1 MNCTCPKRLELTK
14 MILTVQNNFG
24 LIEGQGKT
32 RYEPDMKSKH
42 QSSKVNLIFPWHF
55 QADPKLLEAVE
66 GLKPDPEKH
75 QFYIDLQPVSYQ
87 T

>member
-1 MNCTCPKRLELTK
+1 MK
-14 MILTVQNNFG
+14 IV
-24 LIEGQGKT
+24 
-32 RYEPDMKSKH
+32 RYIW
-42 QSSKVNLIFPWHF
+42 LCIFSLYF

-87 T
+87 TNTYLFSGCRRSENIFEVVLMCWA

>member
-1 MNCTCPKRLELTK
+1 
-14 MILTVQNNFG
+14 
-24 LIEGQGKT
+24 
-32 RYEPDMKSKH
+32 MKSKH

-75 QFYIDLQPVSYQ
+75 QFYIDLQPVSNK